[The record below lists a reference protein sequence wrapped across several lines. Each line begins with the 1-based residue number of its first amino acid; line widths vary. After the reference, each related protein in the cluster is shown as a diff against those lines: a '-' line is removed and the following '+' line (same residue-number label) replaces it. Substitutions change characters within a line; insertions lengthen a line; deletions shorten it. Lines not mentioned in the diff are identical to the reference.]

1 LKDIKNEVDY
11 IVCQSCSA
19 INRFAKDKLVV
30 KLKCGKCG
38 KPLFQGKPVA
48 LNDNSFL
55 KFTRKTTIPV
65 VVDFWAEWC
74 GPCKIM
80 APIFQQAA
88 ESMEPKVIFAK
99 VNTEQAPLTARE
111 FSIRSIPTIAILE
124 RGTVIN
130 QRAGTMSFQ
139 DLSAW
144 INQSIKD
151 EIIM

>member
-1 LKDIKNEVDY
+1 MEHELKY
-11 IVCQSCSA
+11 IVCPGCFTT
-19 INRFAKDKLVV
+19 NRFAKDKLSD
-30 KLKCGKCG
+30 KPKCGKCG
-38 KPLFQGKPVA
+38 KPLFQGKPVV

-99 VNTEQAPLTARE
+99 VNTEEAPLTARE
-111 FSIRSIPTIAILE
+111 FGIRSIPTIAVLE
-124 RGTVIN
+124 SGKVVN
-130 QRAGTMSFQ
+130 QQPGAMPLN
-139 DLSAW
+139 DLKSW
-144 INQSIKD
+144 INQSV
-151 EIIM
+151 